1 MLLRKTDVSRE
12 PDKKRKVEWDMSE
25 LIYLKSGLVI
35 KRNSAKATK
44 NHVRALQGDLRQLG
58 YLKRRIDGKFGTGTE
73 LAIKA
78 LQYDLM
84 HNDGSSRGGDGK
96 APVSVLDYNRGR
108 IVDVTGEC
116 DEKLARCIDDMLSDS
131 KFLKLP
137 RSLDPGEDNRKI
149 ASKIRSMS
157 SIAVPVPFLMAVLKQ
172 ESGIKHF
179 NEPGK
184 NDDDTYIT
192 VGLDTNANDKYI
204 ITSRGYGAG
213 QYTIFHHPPR
223 REEIKGFILDVEK
236 NLEKAISELRYKF
249 DNFVKGKT
257 SGTRAD
263 DRIAECGK
271 GKLRL
276 CRYGR
281 TDLRYMSDCKT
292 CMIDA
297 GQREIRA
304 GVTPFYKG
312 SKHKF
317 FPTHYY
323 RTASYKSIPI
333 RGKIRCDWPYA
344 VRRYNGSGINSYHY
358 QVRILRNILLS
369 KAH

>member
-1 MLLRKTDVSRE
+1 M
-12 PDKKRKVEWDMSE
+12 PE
-25 LIYLKSGLVI
+25 LIYQKSGLVI
-35 KRNSAKATK
+35 KRNSAKPTK
-44 NHVRALQGDLRQLG
+44 SQVRALQADLRKLG
-58 YLKRRIDGKFGTGTE
+58 YLKKGIDGKFRKGAE

-96 APVSVLDYNRGR
+96 APVRVLDYNRGR
-108 IVDVTGEC
+108 IVDITGEC
-116 DEKLARCIDDMLSDS
+116 DEKLARCISDMLSDS

-137 RSLDPGEDNRKI
+137 RSLNPREENKKI
-149 ASKIRSMS
+149 AAKIRSMS

-172 ESGIKHF
+172 ESGMKHF

-192 VGLDTNANDKYI
+192 VGLDTNASKKYI

-213 QYTIFHHPPR
+213 QYTLFHHPPR
-223 REEIKGFILDVEK
+223 REELKGFILDVEK

-249 DNFVKGKT
+249 DNFVNGKT

-263 DRIAECGK
+263 DRIAEFGK

-276 CRYGR
+276 CRYGSG
-281 TDLRYMSDCKT
+281 DLRYMSDCKT

-297 GQREIRA
+297 GQREIRE
-304 GVTPFYKG
+304 GVTSFYKG
-312 SKHKF
+312 SKDKF
-317 FPTHYY
+317 IPTHYY
-323 RTASYKSIPI
+323 QSASYESVPV
-333 RGKIRCDWPYA
+333 RGKIGCDWPYA

-358 QVRILRNILLS
+358 QARILRNIFLS
-369 KAH
+369 KPS